1 MDAVR
6 GACSRDHA
14 PLVRLPRP
22 VDILRTAWQSTA
34 PPQRWTPRTRG
45 PRSVLAAAKQ
55 QVALAPLLAAILAP
69 RRSRAVRRSSR
80 LPSVPTPLAPTA
92 PADKAVDELPI
103 INWVE
108 ASETVSGGDR
118 DDAFLLELLV
128 TFYHESV
135 PHLRSILEAA
145 LAYRAGVQSLQGES
159 GYRERSIEAIL
170 KEEAHALKG
179 SAANLRLWR
188 LAKVRV
194 LVSGV
199 LVSGVPARV
208 PRRCGAPPSL
218 LEPAHTAV
226 PPAAPLH
233 STALAA
239 AAGRRECRV
248 AVQEARHAA

>member
-1 MDAVR
+1 MLSAEAA
-6 GACSRDHA
+6 GSPAS
-14 PLVRLPRP
+14 LP
-22 VDILRTAWQSTA
+22 
-34 PPQRWTPRTRG
+34 
-45 PRSVLAAAKQ
+45 
-55 QVALAPLLAAILAP
+55 
-69 RRSRAVRRSSR
+69 
-80 LPSVPTPLAPTA
+80 PLAPTA

-199 LVSGVPARV
+199 PARV
-208 PRRCGAPPSL
+208 PRRCGAPPLL